1 MQRAG
6 AAEGAA
12 DLVAANGFA
21 DMVHYNQSGPGS
33 VAQAQQRLA
42 ESRHGAGIVF
52 VLIVSGVERVEDD
65 HLGGGGLGGGE
76 EVIHSLGCAEQ
87 MTGSAGVDQEVE
99 IRGAS
104 QRSPHDRQAADK
116 LQDGEF
122 ELADEDAARS
132 GDGKP

>member
-65 HLGGGGLGGGE
+65 HLGGGGLGGSGE
-76 EVIHSLGCAEQ
+76 VVHYLWARERFAGI
-87 MTGSAGVDQEVE
+87 AGVHEE
-99 IRGAS
+99 GGIAGAC
-104 QRSPHDRQAADK
+104 
-116 LQDGEF
+116 ET
-122 ELADEDAARS
+122 
-132 GDGKP
+132 

>member
-1 MQRAG
+1 MAHRMQRAG

-12 DLVAANGFA
+12 NLVAADGFA

-76 EVIHSLGCAEQ
+76 EVIHSLGCAEP
-87 MTGSAGVDQEVE
+87 MTGSAGVDQEVA
-99 IRGAS
+99 ILRAA
-104 QRSPHDRQAADK
+104 QRSPLDRPVPSK
-116 LQDGEF
+116 LPDEEI
-122 ELADEDAARS
+122 EL
-132 GDGKP
+132 

>member
-12 DLVAANGFA
+12 NLVAADRFA
-21 DMVHYNQSGPGS
+21 DMVHDHQSGAGS
-33 VAQAQQRLA
+33 VAQVQQRLA
-42 ESRHGAGIVF
+42 QSRHGARIVF
-52 VLIVSGVERVEDD
+52 ILIVSGVERVEDD
-65 HLGGGGLGGGE
+65 DLGGGNLGGGE

-104 QRSPHDRQAADK
+104 Q
-116 LQDGEF
+116 
-122 ELADEDAARS
+122 
-132 GDGKP
+132 